1 MKRLLSSTILALGLA
16 AAPVMAFDMGSMSD
30 EERAIF
36 RAEIRSYL
44 LDNPQVIMEAVELLE
59 QRNAAADAA
68 HDMALVQNNTD
79 ALFDDGYSWV
89 GGNPNGDIT
98 LVEFIDYRCGYC
110 RKAFD
115 EVEQLLEND
124 GNIRLIVKE
133 FPILGE
139 DSVVSS
145 RYAIAVKQTMGDEA
159 YKLAHDALIT
169 FKGDVNTGSLTRI
182 SESLGFDADILL
194 ARMDSDEVTEE
205 IRQTRAL
212 AQNLKIS
219 GTPTFVMQDQLLR
232 GYLPLNNMTALV
244 AEKRTR

>member
-159 YKLAHDALIT
+159 YKLA
-169 FKGDVNTGSLTRI
+169 
-182 SESLGFDADILL
+182 
-194 ARMDSDEVTEE
+194 
-205 IRQTRAL
+205 
-212 AQNLKIS
+212 
-219 GTPTFVMQDQLLR
+219 
-232 GYLPLNNMTALV
+232 
-244 AEKRTR
+244 